1 MVPVEKR
8 PVYMSSEEDNSGLDV
23 EDMIEDDSVDVDQ
36 AHFLANLKLLVM
48 ILCLST
54 QLLGCTMRDFRM
66 FGV

>member
-23 EDMIEDDSVDVDQ
+23 EDMIEDDSADVDQ

-48 ILCLST
+48 LYNSWAA
-54 QLLGCTMRDFRM
+54 R
-66 FGV
+66 